1 MARGGSTR
9 FRGAFAPAQGLP
21 QGRAVDVRSKD
32 GVRLHAEVFGPPDGY
47 PIVLAHGIT
56 CALRVWAY
64 QIADLSERYRVIAF
78 DHRGHG
84 RSSVPPR
91 RCDYSLDLLAADLD
105 AVLDATLNP
114 GERAVIA
121 GHSMGGIAISSWSER
136 YPDRVAQRADA
147 VALINT
153 TTGDLLRNIKL
164 LPVPARVAGA
174 RVQAAG
180 SLLRIFGGA
189 PPVRG
194 ADILTHRFVS
204 SLALG
209 RDADPAIAAFVFELF
224 NGTSSVGRGGWIRV
238 LVDNLG
244 PQHIGLQNLSVPTLV
259 IGSEKDRLLPMAS
272 ARHIAAAAPN
282 LARFV
287 ELSGGHCAILER
299 PGEVN
304 EQLRWLIDSVRTGA
318 GEATAA
324 SQEDRIS
331 S

>member
-1 MARGGSTR
+1 MARGGNTR
-9 FRGAFAPAQGLP
+9 VRTAFAPARALP
-21 QGRAVDVRSKD
+21 QGRVVDVRSKD
-32 GVRLHAEVFGPPDGY
+32 GVRLHAEVFGRPDGY

-64 QIADLSERYRVIAF
+64 QIADLAQDYRVIAY

-84 RSSVPPR
+84 RSSVPAR
-91 RCDYSLDLLAADLD
+91 RGDYSLDLLAADLD
-105 AVLDATLNP
+105 AVLDSTLEP

-121 GHSMGGIAISSWSER
+121 GHSMGGMAISSWSER

-153 TTGDLLRNIKL
+153 TTGDLLRNIRL
-164 LPVPARVAGA
+164 LPVPARAADA

-180 SLLRIFGGA
+180 SLLKIFGA
-189 PPVRG
+189 VPPVRA
-194 ADILTHRFVS
+194 ADVLTHRFVS

-209 RDADPAIAAFVFELF
+209 RDAAPDVAAFVFELF
-224 NGTSSVGRGGWIRV
+224 NGTPSAGRGGWIRV

-259 IGSEKDRLLPMAS
+259 IGSHRDRLIPMAS
-272 ARHIAAAAPN
+272 SRRIAASAPN
-282 LARFV
+282 LARLV

-299 PGEVN
+299 PADVN
-304 EQLRWLIDSVRTGA
+304 EQLRWLVDTATAGR
-318 GEATAA
+318 GEATGEP
-324 SQEDRIS
+324 QERRIS